1 MEMNDSPL
9 SPTAL
14 NVQERS
20 AVQPAARSTTALF
33 QRWIPRLIAIL
44 SPIAAIALALAISA
58 ILLLASGY
66 SPARA
71 YSVMWN
77 GAFGDLRTFSEVLIK
92 ATPLILIGSGL
103 AVAFRCSIWN
113 IGAEGQFYAGAVGA
127 TLMGILVTSLPPAL
141 MVPLVLLVGMAF
153 GTLWG
158 MLAGYLRVRFNASE
172 IVTTIMLNY
181 IAIVGT
187 SYLVTGPMI
196 DPAGGKYPQTARIV
210 EAAVLPRFLP
220 PTRLHIGFIIA
231 LLMAFLLY
239 LVIFKTSIGYAIRAV
254 GINPEA
260 ARYAGIH
267 VERNILLAMAISG
280 GTAGLAGA
288 IEIAGISFRLYQQ
301 ISPGYGFEGIAVALL
316 ANNHPLG
323 VIASG
328 ILFGAL
334 RSGAEVMQISAKVP
348 SVLVFVI
355 QGLVILC
362 VVAFGL
368 YRTHSYRALRAEKER
383 G

>member
-1 MEMNDSPL
+1 M
-9 SPTAL
+9 
-14 NVQERS
+14 
-20 AVQPAARSTTALF
+20 ARSGMRLLPEAVL
-33 QRWIPRLIAIL
+33 RIVPRLLVMI
-44 SPIAAIALALAISA
+44 SPIAAIVLALFISML
-58 ILLLASGY
+58 LLLAAGY
-66 SPARA
+66 NPARA
-71 YSVMWN
+71 YTVMWQ
-77 GAFGDLRTFSEVLIK
+77 GAFGDLRAISEVLIK

-127 TLMGILVTSLPPAL
+127 TIMGIFITSLPSYL
-141 MVPLVLLVGMAF
+141 MIPLVLLVGMLLGA
-153 GTLWG
+153 LWG

-181 IAIVGT
+181 IAIIGT
-187 SYLVTGPMI
+187 GYLVTGPMI

-210 EAAVLPRFLP
+210 EAAILPRFLP

-231 LLMAFLLY
+231 LIVAVLLY
-239 LVIFKTSIGYAIRAV
+239 LLIFKTSIGYAIRAV

-267 VERNILLAMAISG
+267 VERHILLAMAISG
-280 GTAGLAGA
+280 GAAGLAGA
-288 IEIAGISFRLYQQ
+288 IEVTGISFRLYQQ

-323 VIASG
+323 IILSG

-368 YRTHSYRALRAEKER
+368 YRMQFRWKPHPEQ

>member
-1 MEMNDSPL
+1 MSDSSSETTMTL
-9 SPTAL
+9 REKALKRPTARGL
-14 NVQERS
+14 
-20 AVQPAARSTTALF
+20 
-33 QRWIPRLIAIL
+33 PRLLHRAVLRAAAVI
-44 SPIAAIALALAISA
+44 SPIAAIVLALSISA
-58 ILLLASGY
+58 LLLLAAGFN
-66 SPARA
+66 PARA
-71 YSVMWN
+71 FTVMWQ
-77 GAFGDLRTFSEVLIK
+77 GAFGDLRTITEVLIK

-127 TLMGILVTSLPPAL
+127 TLVGILAITLPPFL
-141 MVPLVLLVGMAF
+141 MIPLTLLVGLVF
-153 GTLWG
+153 GALWG
-158 MLAGYLRVRFNASE
+158 MLAGYLRVRFNISE
-172 IVTTIMLNY
+172 IVATIMLNY
-181 IAIVGT
+181 IAIIGT
-187 SYLVTGPMI
+187 GYLVTGPMI
-196 DPAGGKYPQTARIV
+196 DPAGGKYPQTARIM

-231 LLMAFLLY
+231 LIVAFVLY
-239 LVIFKTSIGYAIRAV
+239 LLIFKTSTGYAIRTV

-260 ARYAGIH
+260 ARYAGMN
-267 VERNILLAMAISG
+267 VERNIMLAMAISG
-280 GTAGLAGA
+280 GAAGLAGA
-288 IEIAGISFRLYQQ
+288 IEITGISFRLYQQ

-323 VIASG
+323 IILSG

-368 YRTHSYRALRAEKER
+368 YRLHSRWEARED
-383 G
+383 

>member
-1 MEMNDSPL
+1 MNNSSSESVVAVREGRLVRRPIGRRFPRALWRMLPRLVGVLSPL
-9 SPTAL
+9 
-14 NVQERS
+14 
-20 AVQPAARSTTALF
+20 
-33 QRWIPRLIAIL
+33 
-44 SPIAAIALALAISA
+44 AAIVLALAISA
-58 ILLLASGY
+58 ILLVAAGY

-71 YSVMWN
+71 YAVMWQ
-77 GAFGDLRTFSEVLIK
+77 GAFGDLRTITEVLIK

-127 TLMGILVTSLPPAL
+127 TLIGIAVTTLPPAI
-141 MVPLVLLVGMAF
+141 MIPLVLLVGTLF
-153 GTLWG
+153 GALWG

-181 IAIVGT
+181 IAIIGT
-187 SYLVTGPMI
+187 GYLVTGPMI
-196 DPAGGKYPQTARIV
+196 EEAGKFPQTARIA
-210 EAAVLPRFLP
+210 EAAWLPRFLP
-220 PTRLHIGFIIA
+220 PTRLHIGFLIA
-231 LLMAFLLY
+231 LVVAFLLY
-239 LVIFKTSIGYAIRAV
+239 VLIFKTSIGYAIRTV

-260 ARYAGIH
+260 ARYAGMN

-280 GTAGLAGA
+280 GAAGLAGA
-288 IEIAGISFRLYQQ
+288 IEVAGISFRLYQQ
-301 ISPGYGFEGIAVALL
+301 ISPGYGFESIAVSLL

-323 VIASG
+323 IILSG

-368 YRTHSYRALRAEKER
+368 YRLHSRWEIHEDE